1 MARLPKQHDNETVF
15 SRLKDYMTLSLFRLN
30 GNPKEVAA
38 MDDILTGI
46 SLLDFG
52 GNTRPLSKPGLFY
65 LLATLPTIT
74 SAAVQE
80 VLKCS
85 EQHARRLAM
94 ALRTASLAFAAQIDR
109 WDTAGEADQELRS
122 PI

>member
-1 MARLPKQHDNETVF
+1 MARLPKQHNNETVF
-15 SRLKDYMTLSLFRLN
+15 SHLNDYMTLSMFNLG
-30 GNPKEVAA
+30 GNPKAVAA

-46 SLLDFG
+46 TLLDFG
-52 GNTRPLSKPGLFY
+52 GNTRPLSKTRLFA

-80 VLKCS
+80 VLECS

-109 WDTAGEADQELRS
+109 WNTAGEADQLRS